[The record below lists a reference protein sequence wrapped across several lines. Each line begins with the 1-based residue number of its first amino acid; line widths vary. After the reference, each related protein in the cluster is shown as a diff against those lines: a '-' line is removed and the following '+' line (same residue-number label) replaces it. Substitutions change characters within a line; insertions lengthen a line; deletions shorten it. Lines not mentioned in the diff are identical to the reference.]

1 VPVIEYGSESFQCHK
16 ELNRDLLTVFAK
28 IAMYLVKRLGWG
40 RMSPMFVDERPPNN
54 SLENTPFQRFLMR
67 NMNIIAI

>member
-1 VPVIEYGSESFQCHK
+1 
-16 ELNRDLLTVFAK
+16 LLTVFAK